1 MWTPEYSVRYIDLPC
16 KVDGVTIPNDD
27 GTFDIY
33 INSRHSVEH
42 QAESLSHER
51 EHIMRDHFYDDIRT
65 VAQLETEADRAPHSA
80 SFRSG
85 VGLPYAARKTR
96 TRGNGARI

>member
-42 QAESLSHER
+42 QAESLEHEL
-51 EHIMRDHFYDDIRT
+51 EHIMRNHFYDDIRP
-65 VAQLETEADRAPHSA
+65 VAQLEAEADRTPQD
-80 SFRSG
+80 G
-85 VGLPYAARKTR
+85 VLPCIGVFTIRDAETR
-96 TRGNGARI
+96 TRGNVARI